1 MRFPFVVSVRNRK
14 NPIAILSICMSVS
27 DRDWILISDDLE
39 DAQSVNSLIFPE
51 EAMQCESSGDLTRVR
66 TTDDPLNTHQRPLR
80 SDGLSGNSSHESD
93 RLVSA
98 LACLVDWVSS
108 ALYASCGGNAEGGAI
123 HLSNQTKR
131 KPLTGFPIIADHH
144 KSIMPYLG
152 RKASARLRAGRLIG
166 SLYTPDYDLLVE
178 EQRRRQR
185 AALVGVLIC

>member
-1 MRFPFVVSVRNRK
+1 MRFPFIARNRK

-27 DRDWILISDDLE
+27 DRDWILVSDDLE
-39 DAQSVNSLIFPE
+39 DAQSVSSIIFPE
-51 EAMQCESSGDLTRVR
+51 DAIQCESSGDMPQVSP
-66 TTDDPLNTHQRPLR
+66 TDDPLHTHQKPLR

-108 ALYASCGGNAEGGAI
+108 ALYASGGANSEGGVI

-131 KPLTGFPIIADHH
+131 KAVTGLPIIADHH